1 MHYFDS
7 RRRGQKFKC
16 KPSDGSTLPEVGN
29 QRTPETK
36 KTAAAEEEQLTG
48 HVIGSDH
55 RSREK
60 ETYRR
65 TPVLG
70 EMGES
75 KGGKRKESNTQN
87 KDTDYKVH
95 KNNLEGC
102 LESSSSKNVKKN
114 TPEMLHVPGG
124 RGERQV
130 TMDVDASTTDKG
142 GAVSSSVDDFV
153 MVHKDDVIGE
163 QCLNC
168 LRVSVNKKKL
178 LQVYLTTTF

>member
-7 RRRGQKFKC
+7 RRRGQKFNC
-16 KPSDGSTLPEVGN
+16 RPSDGSTLPGVKH
-29 QRTPETK
+29 QSTPETK

-87 KDTDYKVH
+87 KDTNYKEH
-95 KNNLEGC
+95 KNDLEGC
-102 LESSSSKNVKKN
+102 LESYSSKNVKKN
-114 TPEMLHVPGG
+114 TPEMLLGPGKN
-124 RGERQV
+124 
-130 TMDVDASTTDKG
+130 DVDASATETV
-142 GAVSSSVDDFV
+142 GALPLSDD
-153 MVHKDDVIGE
+153 DCVIVNMDEVLGE
-163 QCLNC
+163 QRLNI
-168 LRVSVNKKKL
+168 
-178 LQVYLTTTF
+178 YE

>member
-7 RRRGQKFKC
+7 SRRGQKFNC
-16 KPSDGSTLPEVGN
+16 RPSDGSTLPEVGN
-29 QRTPETK
+29 QRTLETK
-36 KTAAAEEEQLTG
+36 KTAAAEEKQLT
-48 HVIGSDH
+48 HS
-55 RSREK
+55 SPEK
-60 ETYRR
+60 GANRWTPGET
-65 TPVLG
+65 
-70 EMGES
+70 GES
-75 KGGKRKESNTQN
+75 KTGKRKKESKTQN
-87 KDTDYKVH
+87 KDTGYKEH
-95 KNNLEGC
+95 KNILEGC
-102 LESSSSKNVKKN
+102 SESSSNKTVKKK
-114 TPEMLHVPGG
+114 TPEMLLAPGG